1 MSLLSL
7 KPPQERSTSKGKR
20 IVPIVVKTSASEDR
34 PRRGRIS
41 ITAGEESEANVT
53 CGFSQLSRQDVLEE
67 GEHKRA
73 VQIPHMFTLFEDAR
87 LQAGT
92 ERRNGLS
99 LLSLLSLKPQQAR
112 TKQALTT
119 DLGLNT
125 FSNKQHHISSPAF
138 HKKSPLSLH
147 SLVLKKMKGRKI
159 IVQKAEHAKK
169 QQACVSHNKDARL
182 LL

>member
-34 PRRGRIS
+34 PRRGR
-41 ITAGEESEANVT
+41 TQA
-53 CGFSQLSRQDVLEE
+53 SRKHTPYVRPLR
-67 GEHKRA
+67 GRSY
-73 VQIPHMFTLFEDAR
+73 PHHGGRRLRSLRLLNQRLWIFALFEDAR

-125 FSNKQHHISSPAF
+125 FSNKQHHVSSPAF
-138 HKKSPLSLH
+138 HKKMSLSLH
-147 SLVLKKMKGRKI
+147 SLVPKR
-159 IVQKAEHAKK
+159 
-169 QQACVSHNKDARL
+169 
-182 LL
+182 